1 MSSENNPDIEK
12 TLTCIQQNINEIDKK
27 IPQHPQQESAIIVVG
42 ETREG
47 KTTLLNYL
55 TGKYLF
61 SKERDDGFGGL
72 EICCDDPLNNVDINN
87 GSTSQTSLPYNEGEY
102 WDCPGFG
109 DTRGPVQ
116 EIINAYAIYKL
127 IKISET
133 TIDEQ
138 SKKKL
143 LNLFQKLGETF
154 KNNNNL
160 VEGLCL
166 VVTRRKIFKLEKM
179 RNGFLKILKERDG
192 ISSSQRNIL
201 NLLSSDRSQFA
212 FFDAPHEEGPIS
224 DKDKSEILN
233 CIEKM
238 TYIKN
243 LEPSISI
250 GSYAKSFIK
259 NLIEK
264 FDKEIENFIPQKF
277 DSAFLNYINDLIDNH
292 DNTVKKLRERL
303 NGLIEELK
311 KISDAED
318 LQTFENNLDQI
329 LSIVKLLN
337 KNDLECELSNKIS
350 QLKFIKQVKPE
361 TPNIQV
367 NTKSCLNSI
376 FIDEDINAPGVI
388 LTLISPQL
396 RVVGKKRKINLKGN
410 PGPPHNAEKA
420 NDGSKEII
428 NKQDVYDIINEKDAR
443 DRINQKTDNEVIDEI
458 NEKETSDNINNDA
471 NEDANNEINILKNEC
486 DNEKIGGKYVSDEI
500 NEKEASDEI
509 NKYANNELNKNINEV
524 EANNITIKEK
534 SDIEKFVNDE
544 INEKEAIDGFNKD
557 ANNELIK
564 NINEVEANNSILKEK
579 SDIEIIGEQGVCDE
593 INKNKTSEEIID
605 QIRKFKE
612 ENVEIIKEKTNDKIK
627 TEETNDL
634 INNVTRKNEIS
645 DEINII
651 NKKKASSKMHGKDGS
666 PGNSGYNGGQFY
678 AKGGKWRDGG
688 KGQDGGNGA
697 DGLDG
702 SDCGKKFVE
711 KRKKSGL
718 ISRKKVSGNLKETVG
733 KETYVAYDQGQ
744 EGGNGGRGGVGGDV
758 GSHGS
763 VWIELDV
770 CSDLLGKPTIIKEN
784 NKKGVDGKRG
794 SPGLEEK
801 MDQIFSGFR
810 GYREFN
816 TKFTDESADVQELDT
831 KFVDGV
837 RVATNATISTAT
849 GLTAAI
855 GRTITETTAKN
866 AITFAIEEL
875 DKKIAEAIARNDK
888 ILEAITRK
896 DKIWVEFAEFLENFD
911 FDKKKQNVIKNS
923 PLAGAFSNAFYV
935 AIPLIISPVSAHFS
949 SYWKKS
955 HTN

>member
-1 MSSENNPDIEK
+1 
-12 TLTCIQQNINEIDKK
+12 
-27 IPQHPQQESAIIVVG
+27 SAIIVVG

-109 DTRGPVQ
+109 DT
-116 EIINAYAIYKL
+116 L
-127 IKISET
+127 SET

-143 LNLFQKLGETF
+143 LNLFQ
-154 KNNNNL
+154 
-160 VEGLCL
+160 
-166 VVTRRKIFKLEKM
+166 KLEKM

-361 TPNIQV
+361 TPNIQGIIIGTEDIAKKISSSISEI
-367 NTKSCLNSI
+367 NMYSLNSI

-471 NEDANNEINILKNEC
+471 NEVINKDANDEINKDANNEINKNMNEIEKNERDANNEINILKNEC

-733 KETYVAYDQGQ
+733 KGIKFLLTFNEKFQETYVAYDQGQ